1 MQSISGAKFLS
12 MASHAMRAQRCSR
25 QMMPTALARQP
36 VACKA
41 LRNPQHARSGIHN
54 TPLLSCKS
62 VRSGRT
68 ICSASADGGEQST
81 LETLILEKNNEH
93 KVIVY
98 SKTYCPFCT
107 RVKDVFHKLN
117 VEATIVELDN
127 IVEGDDIQDALE
139 TMTGQRTVPS
149 VFIGGQH
156 VGGATDT
163 LNLLASGELVK
174 MLEAAGLE
182 L

>member
-1 MQSISGAKFLS
+1 
-12 MASHAMRAQRCSR
+12 
-25 QMMPTALARQP
+25 
-36 VACKA
+36 
-41 LRNPQHARSGIHN
+41 
-54 TPLLSCKS
+54 
-62 VRSGRT
+62 
-68 ICSASADGGEQST
+68 
-81 LETLILEKNNEH
+81 
-93 KVIVY
+93 VIVY

-107 RVKDVFHKLN
+107 RVKDVFHKLK

-163 LNLLASGELVK
+163 LNFMASGELVK
-174 MLEAAGLE
+174 MLEAAGVE